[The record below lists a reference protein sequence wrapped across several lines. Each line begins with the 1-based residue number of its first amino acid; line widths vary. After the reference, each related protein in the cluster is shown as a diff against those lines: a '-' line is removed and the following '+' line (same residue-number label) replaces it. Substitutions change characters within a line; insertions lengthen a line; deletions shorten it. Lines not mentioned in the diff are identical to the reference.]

1 MLASEKNVNI
11 GVKNISDAAC
21 FDFQLSLFLLA

>member
-21 FDFQLSLFLLA
+21 FDFQLSIF